1 MAAMTET
8 SMKTL
13 EEKVDA
19 LIQLCADMKSENQ
32 RLREEQHVLQTER
45 TNLLNKN
52 QLARTRLEK
61 VLDRLKSLQ
70 QES

>member
-1 MAAMTET
+1 MSDTT
-8 SMKTL
+8 LKTL
-13 EEKVDA
+13 EGKIDD
-19 LIQLCADMKSENQ
+19 LIALCAEMKSENH
-32 RLREEQHVLQTER
+32 RLREEQHALQAER

-61 VLDRLKSLQ
+61 VLTRLKAMQ